1 MILTTINVANP
12 RCRTKSPPMNQVIVD
27 PAMINWPEMLH
38 HADGWAD
45 GFWAGAATTSL
56 IAIAGAALVLFG
68 HAI

>member
-1 MILTTINVANP
+1 MILTTINVANA

-38 HADGWAD
+38 HAEDRAD
-45 GFWAGAATTSL
+45 GFWAGACATSL
-56 IAIAGAALVLFG
+56 IAIARTALVLFG